1 MKKRIGEMTVQE
13 ILSNSEQKA
22 FRSLK
27 AAGVKTVEGICE
39 LTEEELIQA
48 VGRED
53 CSLIKKKLA
62 REGLSL
68 RKVGLEVIGL
78 SYDTCKVL
86 LAAGIDT
93 VDKLKKM
100 NRYEISMLPG
110 IGEARMQ
117 EIDSAVRKRG
127 IRLRVWE
134 SRVTFRQIFGQ
145 VLNQTCGGVKELEL
159 PERIQAILSSLDV
172 LSLEDLFKLDES
184 CKMEAAS
191 IGIGKSYYDEIR
203 LALVKFAISQGRL
216 DIPVEGLGLSTT
228 FCNILRRNDAGTL
241 NQLIKKSDY
250 ELSEIPGID
259 GLTFEQIKISLVEV
273 GLREPA
279 AISLAE
285 EYDVPHCPNL
295 LLSSLDLKCAI
306 HWCLEEAGII
316 SVDDLLQKSK
326 SELLKI
332 QGMRKSWA
340 EDIYQAIKR
349 IPEIL
354 KSESE
359 FEFTPEV
366 SDLASLVP
374 DCIIELDSTVEEL
387 GLSIRAYNCLKRANI
402 NTVEELVQKTEEEVM
417 RIRNLGNKTFE
428 EILELLEQHGL
439 GLGLGYK
446 ELEAARDSEGRL
458 KNVQDKINNEVS
470 SDLAKLK
477 KMTQLINPIVR
488 RNFGDRVYEHL
499 SSLLSELESL
509 LEVCQIMKGV

>member
-78 SYDTCKVL
+78 SYDTCRVL

-110 IGEARMQ
+110 IGEMRMQ
-117 EIDSAVRKRG
+117 EINSTVRKRG

-145 VLNQTCGGVKELEL
+145 VLNQTCETCGVEELEL
-159 PERIQAILSSLDV
+159 PARIQTILRRLEVVSI
-172 LSLEDLFKLDES
+172 EDLFQMDEKF
-184 CKMEAAS
+184 KMEASS

-259 GLTFEQIKISLVEV
+259 GLILEQIKISLVEV

-306 HWCLEEAGII
+306 HWCLEEAGIV

-326 SELLKI
+326 RELLEI
-332 QGMRKSWA
+332 RGMRKSWTN
-340 EDIYQAIKR
+340 DIYEAIER

-458 KNVQDKINNEVS
+458 KNIQDKINKETS

-477 KMTQLINPIVR
+477 KIAQLINPIVR

-509 LEVCQIMKGV
+509 LEV